1 MKFPCLSMGATW
13 NMAISMPDGLLI
25 QYFGSSENSMGIYQ
39 QRPFLDIRRSN
50 PLKCADANF
59 T

>member
-1 MKFPCLSMGATW
+1 MGATW